1 MVSRAHSK
9 VRCLHL
15 DFVDLTNFLQSRSF
29 GSLVVLGSLFSP
41 GSLSDD
47 HLQPRLPHRSFLRD
61 LPLSPAEANHPDGDH
76 LPRLPPQVVEL
87 LVLDVVVLLLVV
99 GMELL
104 DEVFAVSQELTL

>member
-15 DFVDLTNFLQSRSF
+15 DFVDLTNFPQSRF
-29 GSLVVLGSLFSP
+29 VESLVVLGSLFSP

-47 HLQPRLPHRSFLRD
+47 HLQPRLPHRSFLWD
-61 LPLSPAEANHPDGDH
+61 LPLSPAEADNPDGGH
-76 LPRLPPQVVEL
+76 LPQLPNQVVEL
-87 LVLDVVVLLLVV
+87 LDVVVLLVVV